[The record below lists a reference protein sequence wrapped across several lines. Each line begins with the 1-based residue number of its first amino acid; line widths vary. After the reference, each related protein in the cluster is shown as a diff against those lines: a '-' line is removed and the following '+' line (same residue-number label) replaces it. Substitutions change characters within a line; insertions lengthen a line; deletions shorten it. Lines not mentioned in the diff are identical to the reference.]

1 VTKEQI
7 LEVLKLLS
15 ALEAW
20 SFAEKHNL
28 PDYLWERLDNSIQVL
43 TDKVLK

>member
-1 VTKEQI
+1 MTKEQI
-7 LEVLKLLS
+7 LEVIKLLS

-28 PDYLWERLDNSIQVL
+28 PEYLWERLDKSIQVL
-43 TDKVLK
+43 TAKVLE